1 MSLVSRD
8 YIQRLLQSVAAAI
21 ARALGRRDAG
31 DLPGAR
37 RELDV
42 AAAELLGPVGRL
54 APYVDARTA
63 ADLIGDAHRT
73 ALWARLIASDAELLE
88 LMGRPAEAVA
98 ARKRS
103 LELLLEAWLREHAL
117 DAEGTSLLAQE
128 RAEVPTDSLDERYRD
143 ALGEVDLAG
152 TPQRPAA

>member
-8 YIQRLLQSVAAAI
+8 YIQRLLQSIAAAI
-21 ARALGRRDAG
+21 SRALGRRQAG

-42 AAAELLGPVGRL
+42 ATSELLGPVGRL

-63 ADLIGDAHRT
+63 ADLLGDAHRT
-73 ALWARLIASDAELLE
+73 AAWARLVAADAELLD
-88 LMGRPAEAVA
+88 LMGRAGEAEA
-98 ARKRS
+98 ARKRAV
-103 LELLLEAWLREHAL
+103 ELVLEAWMREKTLGDEAT
-117 DAEGTSLLAQE
+117 ETLAQL
-128 RAEVPTDSLDERYRD
+128 RVAVARDGLDQRYQD
-143 ALGEVDLAG
+143 ALGAIDVAG